1 MTRALLTI
9 AALSAFVSP
18 PAAAEDDFAQ
28 YGVNIGL
35 SPFGATLNASVNTSQ
50 KTTITAT
57 LGGAPMANAPFTP
70 TIEGVE
76 YEFEAGSSWTGV
88 FFNHRP
94 CENADWF
101 RVNTGIGF
109 GRIKQSLDD
118 GNGNTYTANYT
129 ENPVGYFG
137 IGAGL
142 RPVQG
147 FQYGFDL
154 GLLHTGG
161 PTVVRTGGTDDDATQ
176 DIANDFLVGTSTL
189 PNLQIS
195 LGWGF

>member
-1 MTRALLTI
+1 MIRNLLTI
-9 AALSAFVSP
+9 AALSAFVSQP
-18 PAAAEDDFAQ
+18 VSAEDDFAN
-28 YGVNIGL
+28 YAVNLGI
-35 SPFGATLNASVNTSQ
+35 SPFGVSFNASLNASQ
-50 KTTITAT
+50 KTTYTASI
-57 LGGAPMANAPFTP
+57 GGAPTGNAPFTP
-70 TIEGVE
+70 TVDDVE
-76 YEFEAGSSWTGV
+76 YELEVGSSWTGV
-88 FFNHRP
+88 FINHRP
-94 CENADWF
+94 FESASWF

-109 GRIKQSLDD
+109 GRITQSLDD

-137 IGAGL
+137 VGAGL

-147 FQYGFDL
+147 FQAGIDI

-161 PTVVRTGGTDDDATQ
+161 PAVVRTGGDGDDATQ
-176 DIANDFLVGTSTL
+176 ALANDFLIGTPTL

>member
-1 MTRALLTI
+1 MTRALLII
-9 AALSAFVSP
+9 AALSAFASQ
-18 PAAAEDDFAQ
+18 PAAAEDDFAP
-28 YGVNIGL
+28 YAVTLGL
-35 SPFGATLNASVNTSQ
+35 SPFGVSFNGSYSASQNT
-50 KTTITAT
+50 TFTAAI
-57 LGGAPMANAPFTP
+57 GGAPAAKAPFTP
-70 TIEGVE
+70 KVEGVE
-76 YEFEAGSSWTGV
+76 YELTAGSSWTGL
-88 FFNHRP
+88 FINHRP
-94 CENADWF
+94 FEDADWF

-109 GRIKQSLDD
+109 GRITQSLDD

-137 IGAGL
+137 LGAGL

-161 PTVVRTGGTDDDATQ
+161 PTIARTGGDDEDASLALA
-176 DIANDFLVGTSTL
+176 DDFLIGTPTL
-189 PNLQIS
+189 PNLQIT